1 MGENEELG
9 WFPRYIG
16 VQPICND
23 VGCATQVLNGS
34 QRPNVDD
41 YLEAREFIPPKD
53 TKVIPKEDFMEELG
67 GKPHTMEFDT
77 PNCKVSYKDG
87 MIVVDELTKCPIGV
101 VAPQNDGIKPLS
113 EDTAQRL
120 DKAFK
125 DLRKAVGGF
134 PFFTLLS
141 KRKARKYYKPK
152 FTL

>member
-1 MGENEELG
+1 MGENKCLG

-16 VQPICND
+16 GQPMWND
-23 VGCATQVLNGS
+23 VGCATQVWDGS

-41 YLEAREFIPPKD
+41 YLEVREFIPPKD

-77 PNCKVSYKDG
+77 PNCKVSYNDN
-87 MIVVDELTKCPIGV
+87 VVVSGELTKIFT
-101 VAPQNDGIKPLS
+101 PQNDGIKPLI
-113 EDTAQRL
+113 EETAQQIS
-120 DKAFK
+120 KAFE
-125 DLRKAVGGF
+125 DIRMTMGLAF
-134 PFFTLLS
+134 P